1 MTDSE
6 PPSPRRIILAGI
18 LAVAAAGVAGG
29 LVSFR
34 AATAPETES
43 FRFSRDSAFAAGEA
57 ARLKGFLAPAVQDD
71 RLSVIIVG
79 HSGLQGESAA
89 SLALSE
95 KRAASAQGI
104 ALEMGIPPERVSA
117 TGVGR
122 DAPLPRKAGQS
133 EDAHEA
139 MLARVEVTLQMRR

>member
-34 AATAPETES
+34 AATETES

>member
-29 LVSFR
+29 LISFR
-34 AATAPETES
+34 AAPETES

-89 SLALSE
+89 RLALSE